1 MPARRRP
8 GSAAAPGLAGGLRF
22 NKPGGGPGSRR
33 YFREQL
39 NFGGLGSP
47 RPSTSGSPRSSRLSA
62 ATGNTRHD
70 VRRSKAKAEIAA
82 IQKRIA
88 AETDRR
94 LKEMYE
100 DDLNCEFDDGMFRE
114 WRAETAAHRR
124 AHGQRGLDPDLF
136 GVPFGSPRAT
146 PRRSRFEY
154 EGVGSG
160 GAAPTPAEP
169 AANALGR
176 VRGGEAPI
184 TLGSVPWPCAFG
196 ARVELSDLG
205 VSDDAPFDEKKR
217 AVREA
222 VLCWHPDKWTQQFG
236 DRLDAGGDRDAV
248 MERVTAEARNVH
260 DLWMRLKEES
270 QRVRGALG
278 ARGMCGARPPR

>member
-1 MPARRRP
+1 M
-8 GSAAAPGLAGGLRF
+8 
-22 NKPGGGPGSRR
+22 
-33 YFREQL
+33 
-39 NFGGLGSP
+39 
-47 RPSTSGSPRSSRLSA
+47 
-62 ATGNTRHD
+62 
-70 VRRSKAKAEIAA
+70 
-82 IQKRIA
+82 
-88 AETDRR
+88 
-94 LKEMYE
+94 
-100 DDLNCEFDDGMFRE
+100 
-114 WRAETAAHRR
+114 
-124 AHGQRGLDPDLF
+124 
-136 GVPFGSPRAT
+136 
-146 PRRSRFEY
+146 
-154 EGVGSG
+154 
-160 GAAPTPAEP
+160 
-169 AANALGR
+169 
-176 VRGGEAPI
+176 
-184 TLGSVPWPCAFG
+184 PWPCAFG